1 MLGASAICEYSIADQ
16 GILHVG
22 VSEQTA
28 LGVKTSVGVG
38 IMSGVSSISFNNTQ
52 TSAGIYITG
61 STNAELSFNHT
72 QTSAAVEVT
81 GLILNT
87 ETLDIETSFTKTS
100 DGIMIGSGVA
110 SKDLNMTQSS
120 IGDIKFVEVNAGVRI
135 VIVNGQET
143 EEDSK
148 EDWLD
153 VNTTAN
159 DESGNWTSVNT
170 TDSSESWTEIQ

>member
-1 MLGASAICEYSIADQ
+1 VLGASAICEYSIADQ
-16 GILHVG
+16 GILHAG

-28 LGVKTSVGVG
+28 ISSKASVGVG

-61 STNAELSFNHT
+61 STNAELSFNNT
-72 QTSAAVEVT
+72 QTSAAVEVK

-87 ETLDIETSFTKTS
+87 ETLEIETAFTKTS

-120 IGDIKFVEVNAGVRI
+120 LGDLLFVEINAGA
-135 VIVNGQET
+135 T
-143 EEDSK
+143 EETYS
-148 EDWLD
+148 
-153 VNTTAN
+153 TITPSGT
-159 DESGNWTSVNT
+159 ESYTEITPSGA
-170 TDSSESWTEIQ
+170 ESWTEIEV

>member
-16 GILHVG
+16 GILHAG

-38 IMSGVSSISFNNTQ
+38 IMSGVASISFNNTQ

-61 STNAELSFNHT
+61 STNAELSFNNT
-72 QTSAAVEVT
+72 QTSA
-81 GLILNT
+81 GLRARLGVS
-87 ETLDIETSFTKTS
+87 EIETAFTKTS

-143 EEDSK
+143 EVPSK

-153 VNTTAN
+153 VGTTAN
-159 DESGNWTSVNT
+159 DESDNWTSVNT
-170 TDSSESWTEIQ
+170 TGSSESWTEIQ

>member
-1 MLGASAICEYSIADQ
+1 VLGASAICEYSIADQ
-16 GILHVG
+16 GILLAG

-38 IMSGVSSISFNNTQ
+38 IMSGVASISFNNTQ

-61 STNAELSFNHT
+61 GANAELSFNNT
-72 QTSAAVEVT
+72 QTSAAVEVK
-81 GLILNT
+81 GLILAT
-87 ETLDIETSFTKTS
+87 ETLDVVTAFTKTS
-100 DGIMIGSGVA
+100 DGIMIRSGVA

-143 EEDSK
+143 EVPSK
-148 EDWLD
+148 EDWSN

-170 TDSSESWTEIQ
+170 GSSQSWKEIQ

>member
-16 GILHVG
+16 GILHAG

-38 IMSGVSSISFNNTQ
+38 IMSGVASISFNNTQ

-61 STNAELSFNHT
+61 STNAELSFNNT
-72 QTSAAVEVT
+72 QTSA
-81 GLILNT
+81 GLRARLGVS
-87 ETLDIETSFTKTS
+87 EIETAFTKTS

-120 IGDIKFVEVNAGVRI
+120 IGELLFVEVDASATPESYTEITPSGA
-135 VIVNGQET
+135 ET
-143 EEDSK
+143 YTEI
-148 EDWLD
+148 
-153 VNTTAN
+153 TP
-159 DESGNWTSVNT
+159 SGTET
-170 TDSSESWTEIQ
+170 WTEIQ

>member
-16 GILHVG
+16 GILHAG

-38 IMSGVSSISFNNTQ
+38 IMSGVASISFNNTQ

-61 STNAELSFNHT
+61 SSNAELSFNHT
-72 QTSAAVEVT
+72 QTSAAVEVK
-81 GLILNT
+81 GLILAT
-87 ETLDIETSFTKTS
+87 ETLDIETAFTKTS

-120 IGDIKFVEVNAGVRI
+120 IGEIKFVEVDASATA
-135 VIVNGQET
+135 ET
-143 EEDSK
+143 YS
-148 EDWLD
+148 
-153 VNTTAN
+153 TITPSGT
-159 DESGNWTSVNT
+159 ESYTEITPSGT
-170 TDSSESWTEIQ
+170 ESWTEIEV